1 METNNERDDN
11 RLQEKAVSSNN
22 AKTTEQPEKTENKGE
37 SNISKIE
44 SGEVKSPD
52 ETKVSGDEKSPRPER
67 NRNNRGRYYRNRNW
81 KNKKKQS
88 AQPNSETP
96 VKDVNAEEDKKG
108 APVSPEIKEN
118 SETKSSVPPEKTQPK
133 LIEAKKEEQ
142 KVTEKP
148 KPDAKNKPAHK
159 PVNSKEEKP
168 RNRKNQQPKQKENKP
183 APKPGQK
190 NVTEKPAAQKKTPT
204 HIPPKKNSRNK
215 PAVKKPV
222 KKAMPIAKKDN
233 RSFPGIKSV
242 SIVIPLLNEE
252 DSLRI
257 LYNDIK
263 KAITPYSFDYEIIFI
278 DDGSTDTSLSILREL
293 SRRDNKVHY
302 FSFRKNYGKSAALNV
317 GFKHAKGDAV
327 ITMDADLQDDPAE
340 IPNLLRKLSEGY
352 DLVSGWKKVRHDPFI
367 KRHSSK
373 FFNYMTRLSSDV
385 KIHDFNCGLKAY
397 RKEVIKNVYVHGEL
411 HRYIPVLAG
420 QKGFKITEIP
430 VKHHPRRYGKTK
442 FGISRFFKGFVD
454 LLTILMITR
463 YATRPLHL
471 FGFIGTISF
480 AGGFLIDGYLTFEW
494 LLHKTSLSN
503 RPLLLLGLLMMIV
516 GVQLFAIGL
525 LGELFVHKFRTD
537 LDFSIKESK

>member
-1 METNNERDDN
+1 MEQNNEKDNN
-11 RLQEKAVSSNN
+11 RLHQNNVPEKNSPIPESNLTKENNVNTNIKNEESSNDKSSDN
-22 AKTTEQPEKTENKGE
+22 E
-37 SNISKIE
+37 
-44 SGEVKSPD
+44 EVKAQP
-52 ETKVSGDEKSPRPER
+52 KR
-67 NRNNRGRYYRNRNW
+67 RNNRGRYYRNRNW

-88 AQPNSETP
+88 EQSSEKETQD
-96 VKDVNAEEDKKG
+96 KISLKKEDN
-108 APVSPEIKEN
+108 SPEIKE
-118 SETKSSVPPEKTQPK
+118 SSDKLENKPPK
-133 LIEAKKEEQ
+133 LIEEKSAAKPPA
-142 KVTEKP
+142 EKP
-148 KPDAKNKPAHK
+148 ERETKSRTA
-159 PVNSKEEKP
+159 
-168 RNRKNQQPKQKENKP
+168 NRQPKQKTENRSEKNTRQVKQKENVP
-183 APKPGQK
+183 SPKPI
-190 NVTEKPAAQKKTPT
+190 EKSSKEKTAAQKKPPT
-204 HIPPKKNSRNK
+204 HIPPKKNNRNK

-222 KKAMPIAKKDN
+222 KKAVPLSKRDN

-252 DSLRI
+252 ESLRI

-263 KAITPYSFDYEIIFI
+263 KAISPYSFDYEIIFI
-278 DDGSTDTSLSILREL
+278 DDGSTDNSLNILRDL

-317 GFKHAKGDAV
+317 GFKRAKGDAV

-397 RKEVIKNVYVHGEL
+397 RKEVIKIVYVHGEL

-480 AGGFLIDGYLTFEW
+480 VGGFVIDGYLTLEW